1 MSLRARL
8 ALTLAV
14 LLACVAVISVVVV
27 TRLSDLSRNGRT
39 VTQQVQP
46 AEAASGALTLAVLDV
61 EFTASRYALS
71 GTATDRVEI
80 DAANQVATRA
90 VSRATATTEVDA
102 KSSAAAS
109 QASTSYKRWYEIVV
123 KPSVAAVAAGD
134 RNKARQEVT
143 NPEAITATD
152 DVRTALAELDT
163 AVLAWRATA
172 VAGTADS
179 LAVLRG
185 GLGASLIVLLLLVG
199 VLWIGLRRW
208 VTDPLDRLATDLR
221 QVGDGD
227 LEHSIAATGPPDLAA
242 TARDA
247 EEMRQRLVKEIDE
260 AVAAREALDQ
270 RGPVVAALRR
280 ELRATSTSQIP
291 GLETAGLLVPAEGVL
306 AGDWFATLVLSDGRL
321 AVLMVDVSGHGPLA
335 GLMALKLKY
344 AMTAAVESGGGPRA
358 AIEAGAAV
366 LARESEQFATAVV
379 LTVTGTG
386 EVTWCNAGHPAPTIL
401 GRRSTS
407 DRLGATG
414 PVLSGLGGTWT
425 LGKARMASDATLL
438 IISDGLLE
446 SRDADGVEL
455 AEAWS
460 DAQLAELVRDA
471 TSMRGAIEAIAAAA
485 RARAERWRVDDL
497 TIVGLRRNAE

>member
-1 MSLRARL
+1 M
-8 ALTLAV
+8 TLAV
-14 LLACVAVISVVVV
+14 ALTCVAVIGVVVA
-27 TRLSDLSRNGRT
+27 TRLSDLSQNGRT
-39 VTQQVQP
+39 LTQQVQP
-46 AEAASGALTLAVLDV
+46 AEAAASALTLAVLDV
-61 EFTASRYALS
+61 EFTSSRYALS
-71 GTATDRVEI
+71 SAATDRAAV
-80 DAANQVATRA
+80 DSANQAATRA
-90 VSRATATTEVDA
+90 AAKAESTTQADPD
-102 KSSAAAS
+102 SSAAAAL
-109 QASTSYKRWYEIVV
+109 ASAAYTRWYDDVV
-123 KPSVAAVAAGD
+123 KPSVAAIAAGD
-134 RNKARQEVT
+134 RDKARQEVT
-143 NPEAITATD
+143 NPEAITTTD
-152 DVRTALAELDT
+152 NLRTALAGLDT
-163 AVLAWRATA
+163 SVLTWRAAA
-172 VAGTADS
+172 VAGTADA

-185 GLGASLIVLLLLVG
+185 ALGSSLAVLLVLVG

-221 QVGDGD
+221 QVRDGD
-227 LEHSIAATGPPDLAA
+227 LEHPIGATGPPDLAA

-306 AGDWFATLVLSDGRL
+306 AGDWFSTVVLSDGRL

-358 AIEAGAAV
+358 AIEAGAGV
-366 LARESEQFATAVV
+366 LAHESEQFATAVV

-401 GRRSTS
+401 GRRATS
-407 DRLGATG
+407 DRLGPTG

-438 IISDGLLE
+438 VVSDGLLE

-455 AEAWS
+455 AEAWGDS
-460 DAQLAELVRDA
+460 RLAALVRDA
-471 TSMRGAIEAIAAAA
+471 PSMRGAIEAIAAAA
-485 RARAERWRVDDL
+485 RERADRWRVDDL
-497 TIVGLRRNAE
+497 TIVGLRRNAG